1 MYSSETI
8 AKAMEDYRLW
18 LEAQA
23 APYRDIN
30 YTLSEQEQITLRHR
44 LAIGGTAVSSI
55 IGSNPY
61 QSALTIYQFMAEHAP
76 PIETNYKMRRGLA
89 MERLIAERAC
99 ELLKMDLYYPAPS
112 DIPNRYY
119 PADNVN
125 RVLYEPHPLDVKG
138 RRQCV
143 GEFFIDI
150 GFSFLSAQFDCFASY
165 PDDDEFTIIE
175 CKTTARNTTKKDGSR
190 VWGTPLE
197 INENG
202 VILNDDGAHN
212 VIPAYYVDQ
221 VQWQLLVLKTILEKR
236 NSPDRL
242 NFNTDYAYV
251 AVDIGGS
258 SDIALYKIEAD
269 EARQIELLESASY
282 FMLNNVMA
290 KQPPLDFSSIEPPS
304 AGSELE
310 VFQASSSFIEGVNNL
325 NEIKQSIRELKAQ
338 EDELKKELEGSL
350 DKIETGNIIDSQGK
364 LLARKTKISQSR
376 LDTKALAKEEPDIYQ
391 QYKKVTEFSRVDY
404 Y

>member
-8 AKAMEDYRLW
+8 AKAMEDYPKW
-18 LEAQA
+18 LATHV
-23 APYRDIN
+23 PSDIESQ
-30 YTLSEQEQITLRHR
+30 TLSPQAQITLRHR

-61 QSALTIYQFMAEHAP
+61 QASLTLYQFMAENAP
-76 PIETNYKMRRGLA
+76 GIETNYKMRRGLA

-99 ELLKMDLYYPAPS
+99 ELLKMDLYYPNEKLSMYSPG
-112 DIPNRYY
+112 
-119 PADNVN
+119 DNTN
-125 RVLYEPHPLDVKG
+125 RVLYEVHPLAVP

-143 GEFFIDI
+143 ADFSLDI
-150 GFSFLSAQFDCFASY
+150 GHSFLSAQFDCFASY
-165 PDDDEFTIIE
+165 PDDDELTIIE

-202 VILNDDGAHN
+202 VILNDDGKHN

-236 NSPDRL
+236 NCPDRL

-258 SDIALYKIEAD
+258 SDIAMYKIEAD
-269 EARQIELLESASY
+269 ENRQKELLESASY

-304 AGSELE
+304 AGNELE

>member
-23 APYRDIN
+23 APYRNIN
-30 YTLSEQEQITLRHR
+30 FTLSEQEQITLRHR

-61 QSALTIYQFMAEHAP
+61 QASLSLYQFMAENAP
-76 PIETNYKMRRGLA
+76 DIETNYKMRRGLA

-99 ELLKMDLYYPAPS
+99 ELLKMDLYYPNEKLSMYSPG
-112 DIPNRYY
+112 
-119 PADNVN
+119 DNTN
-125 RVLYEPHPLDVKG
+125 RVLYEVHPLEVP

-143 GEFFIDI
+143 ADFSIDI
-150 GFSFLSAQFDCFASY
+150 GHSFMSAQFDCFASY
-165 PDDDEFTIIE
+165 PDDDELTIIE

-202 VILNDDGAHN
+202 VILNDDGKHN

-221 VQWQLLVLKTILEKR
+221 VQWQLLVLKIMLETR
-236 NSPDRL
+236 YSEGYL

-258 SDIALYKIEAD
+258 SDIAMYKIEAD
-269 EARQIELLESASY
+269 ENRQKELLESASY

-310 VFQASSSFIEGVNNL
+310 VFSASPSFIDGVNNL

-350 DKIETGNIIDSQGK
+350 NKIETGAIIDSEGK

-376 LDTKALAKEEPDIYQ
+376 IDTKALAKEEPDIYQ
-391 QYKKVTEFSRVDY
+391 KYKKVTEFSRVDY

>member
-8 AKAMEDYRLW
+8 AKAMEDYPKW
-18 LEAQA
+18 LATHV
-23 APYRDIN
+23 PSDIESQ
-30 YTLSEQEQITLRHR
+30 TLSPQAQITLRHR

-61 QSALTIYQFMAEHAP
+61 QASLTLYQFMAENAP
-76 PIETNYKMRRGLA
+76 GIETNYKMRRGLA

-99 ELLKMDLYYPAPS
+99 ELLKMDLYYPNEKLSMYSPG
-112 DIPNRYY
+112 
-119 PADNVN
+119 DNTN
-125 RVLYEPHPLDVKG
+125 RVLYEVHPLAIP

-143 GEFFIDI
+143 ADFSLDI
-150 GFSFLSAQFDCFASY
+150 GHSFLSAQFDCFASY
-165 PDDDEFTIIE
+165 PDDDELTIIE

-202 VILNDDGAHN
+202 VILNDDGTHN

-221 VQWQLLVLKTILEKR
+221 VQWQLLVLKIMLETR
-236 NSPDRL
+236 YSEGYL

-269 EARQIELLESASY
+269 EKRQHELLESASY

>member
-30 YTLSEQEQITLRHR
+30 FTLSEQEQITLRHR

-89 MERLIAERAC
+89 MERLVAQRAC

-125 RVLYEPHPLDVKG
+125 RVLYEPHPLEVEG

-202 VILNDDGAHN
+202 VLLNDDGTHN

-236 NSPDRL
+236 NCPDRL

-258 SDIALYKIEAD
+258 SDIAMYKIEAD

-282 FMLNNVMA
+282 FMLNNHA
-290 KQPPLDFSSIEPPS
+290 LSIFS
-304 AGSELE
+304 
-310 VFQASSSFIEGVNNL
+310 
-325 NEIKQSIRELKAQ
+325 
-338 EDELKKELEGSL
+338 
-350 DKIETGNIIDSQGK
+350 
-364 LLARKTKISQSR
+364 
-376 LDTKALAKEEPDIYQ
+376 
-391 QYKKVTEFSRVDY
+391 
-404 Y
+404 

>member
-8 AKAMEDYRLW
+8 AKAMEDYPKW
-18 LEAQA
+18 LATHVPSDIESQSLSPQA
-23 APYRDIN
+23 
-30 YTLSEQEQITLRHR
+30 QITLRHR

-61 QSALTIYQFMAEHAP
+61 QSALTIYQFMAENAP

-89 MERLIAERAC
+89 MERLVAQRAC
-99 ELLKMDLYYPAPS
+99 ELLKMDLYYPSEKHSMYSPG
-112 DIPNRYY
+112 N
-119 PADNVN
+119 NTN
-125 RVLYEPHPLDVKG
+125 RVLYEVNPLAVP

-143 GEFFIDI
+143 ADFSLEI
-150 GFSFLSAQFDCFASY
+150 GHSFLSAQFDCFASY
-165 PDDDEFTIIE
+165 PDDDELTIIE

-202 VILNDDGAHN
+202 VILNDDGKHN

-221 VQWQLLVLKTILEKR
+221 VQWQLLVLKIMLETR
-236 NSPDRL
+236 YSEGYL

-269 EARQIELLESASY
+269 ESRQHELLESASY
-282 FMLNNVMA
+282 FMLHNVMA

-310 VFQASSSFIEGVNNL
+310 VFQASPSFIEGINNL
-325 NEIKQSIRELKAQ
+325 NEVKQSIKELKAQ
-338 EDELKKELEGSL
+338 EEELKQELEGSL
-350 DKIETGNIIDSQGK
+350 DKIETGSIIDEQGK
-364 LLARKTKISQSR
+364 LLARKIKISQSR
-376 LDTKALAKEEPDIYQ
+376 LDTKALANEEPDIYQ

>member
-8 AKAMEDYRLW
+8 AKAMEEYPKW
-18 LEAQA
+18 LATHV
-23 APYRDIN
+23 PSDIDSQ
-30 YTLSEQEQITLRHR
+30 TLSPQAQITLRHR

-61 QSALTIYQFMAEHAP
+61 QASLSLYQFMAENAP
-76 PIETNYKMRRGLA
+76 GIETNYKMRRGLA

-99 ELLKMDLYYPAPS
+99 ELLKMDLYYPEPS
-112 DIPNRYY
+112 DLVHRYY
-119 PADNVN
+119 PYDNVN
-125 RVLYEPHPLDVKG
+125 RVLYVPHLLDVEG
-138 RRQCV
+138 RRQCA
-143 GEFFIDI
+143 GSFFIDI
-150 GFSFLSAQFDCFASY
+150 GHSFLSAQFDCFASY
-165 PDDDEFTIIE
+165 PDDDEYTIIE

-202 VILNDDGAHN
+202 VLLNDDGTHN

-221 VQWQLLVLKTILEKR
+221 VQWQLLVLKTILEVR
-236 NSPDRL
+236 NCPDRL

-258 SDIALYKIEAD
+258 SDIAMYKIEAD
-269 EARQIELLESASY
+269 EKRQHELLESASY

-310 VFQASSSFIEGVNNL
+310 VFQASPSFIDGVNNI

-350 DKIETGNIIDSQGK
+350 KKIETGAIIDSKGK
-364 LLARKTKISQSR
+364 LLARKIKVSQSR
-376 LDTKALAKEEPDIYQ
+376 VDTKALAKEEPDIYQ
-391 QYKKVTEFSRVDY
+391 KYKTVTEFSRVDY